1 MIFRYIG
8 KLLVR
13 TLMWPRP
20 SLDNDST
27 SGCWRV
33 WIDQGLNKVW
43 VLASVDW
50 SVLERGFGCWRVCID
65 QYLSEVWVL
74 ANVD

>member
-1 MIFRYIG
+1 MMKQKGCEFRYIG

-13 TLMWPRP
+13 TLMWPRL

-33 WIDQGLNKVW
+33 WIDHG
-43 VLASVDW
+43 
-50 SVLERGFGCWRVCID
+50 
-65 QYLSEVWVL
+65 LSEVWVL
-74 ANVD
+74 AGVD